1 MPVTGFL
8 STPSP
13 VTLNN
18 VPWYGYTTCHS
29 SADEH
34 LGYLSWIMLWV
45 LMCEL
50 GLIFPC
56 LVCIPKSGTSC
67 QREHCTYPLGA
78 KRAAL
83 SSSFRTG
90 HFHQPWMNTLL
101 LQRPCTQLL
110 FWFVLPQFISISSAN
125 DANCLYMCSLLE
137 QCLSRA
143 FVHFCLHCVFF
154 YFFVCFETW
163 SHYVA
168 LAGLRLT
175 MV

>member
-45 LMCEL
+45 LLCEL

-90 HFHQPWMNTLL
+90 HFHQPWVNALL
-101 LQRPCTQLL
+101 LQHPCTQLL
-110 FWFVLPQFISISSAN
+110 FWFVLLCSCPSSF
-125 DANCLYMCSLLE
+125 LSLLLMMPTV
-137 QCLSRA
+137 CTRA
-143 FVHFCLHCVFF
+143 HCYSNVYLEHSSIFVFTVFF
-154 YFFVCFETW
+154 FIFLFV
-163 SHYVA
+163 
-168 LAGLRLT
+168 LRHDLI
-175 MV
+175 M